1 MLPIYLP
8 IAELSLDVVVLL
20 GLGSIVG
27 FLSGLFGVGGGFLLT
42 PLLIFLGVP
51 PTVAVATQAPQIV
64 ASSVSGVIA
73 HWRKDNVDV
82 VMGGVLVASGLAGSG
97 VGVVLFTWLR
107 ALGQIDFAISVTYV
121 LLLGIV
127 GTLMMI
133 EAIKTLTRKPGNL
146 RRRKLHQHLWIHN
159 LPFKARFRK
168 SRLYISVLPPAGI
181 GFLTGMLAAIMGVG
195 GGFILVPALLYF
207 FRIPPA
213 VVVGTSLFQILVTMT
228 GATILHAVTNQSVD
242 IILAILLLIGGV
254 IGAQF
259 GGRAARNLNAGSF
272 RLLLA
277 LLILSVGLRFGIELF
292 LPPND
297 PYSVVLPE
305 SAR

>member
-195 GGFILVPALLYF
+195 GGFILVPAMIFLLGMPTMLA
-207 FRIPPA
+207 I
-213 VVVGTSLFQILVTMT
+213 GTSLFQIIFVTA
-228 GATILHAVTNQSVD
+228 ATTVLHSWASHTVD
-242 IILAILLLIGGV
+242 IVMALLLAIGGV
-254 IGAQF
+254 VGATYGARF
-259 GGRAARNLNAGSF
+259 GQKLKAEQLRGLF
-272 RLLLA
+272 A
-277 LLILSVGLRFGIELF
+277 LLVVIVAIKVGYDLTRTPADL
-292 LPPND
+292 
-297 PYSVVLPE
+297 YSIDQ
-305 SAR
+305 